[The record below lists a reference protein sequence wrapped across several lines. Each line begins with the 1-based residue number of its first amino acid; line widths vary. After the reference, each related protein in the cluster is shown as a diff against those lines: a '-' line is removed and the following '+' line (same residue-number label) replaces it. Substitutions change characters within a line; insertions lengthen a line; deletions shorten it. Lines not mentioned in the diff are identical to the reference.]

1 VFKDINESDIY
12 ESLLQVELPS
22 FAHLCFSLRQSSTPE
37 LGNTMAPD
45 ANFCLDEFTF
55 SPADIKMEPC
65 SPECYSQSSSNYPD
79 PDSYLNSISMGECM
93 GSPAGGGM
101 VPETPPDTPPT
112 QSGSSTPPHPQD
124 PFSPSFTLTITASST
139 PGEGETA
146 PFTSAPLT
154 SPLGPVHRGNVG
166 NPARANVAETGKFP
180 ATAATPQTLML
191 TAEEFARLT
200 AQGVLT
206 IKTSTGATTPVAP
219 KMVSPPSRLPVL
231 KAPLKMAAA
240 PVGALI
246 PGVTRVP
253 CPAMPIIKTE
263 NVVKTEQI
271 TKTEPMTMPKP
282 NFFFANAAAM
292 LNPSNDNKALKR
304 QQRMIKNRESA
315 CLSRKKR
322 KEYLQKLELEVRDL
336 TNENTRLNEEN
347 VHLRQRVSQLE
358 AEVSPVLQFPL
369 SESCMKKTT
378 ALLAVMF
385 MLTVNVAPLGSLFRS
400 SSNELGAGVALPAQR
415 ATWGRHLLWSQQ
427 QELAADESFVPDLGP
442 VRGDLGGAAPSSA
455 EFLGAL
461 DAQRSPRNG
470 SLKCPTHVNQTESLR
485 LQSELR
491 GWVLQLESMNLR
503 RREQRKKAAPPRKP
517 TPQKPQRLQTWI
529 GSQYRS
535 VYGDR
540 WDAGAGQNYM
550 QLYQALRRSYQDLYE
565 AIQRKDDMFYYVS
578 FSGDYLLLS
587 ANAENR
593 TRMPRI
599 SLVMPAVTFNGNCH
613 PSKEHVAMMQIECEV
628 INTKMT
634 YVKESAIP
642 PHLRTAQ
649 QHPRNFTQAGVPA
662 PASGPGASNGTK
674 PAEPN
679 PFIKIPSRQLRHQ
692 RVQPHHLQR
701 P

>member
-1 VFKDINESDIY
+1 MEIMQETDQSFREDNMFSQEDYNYIFKDLNESDIY
-12 ESLLQVELPS
+12 NSLLQASCPD
-22 FAHLCFSLRQSSTPE
+22 QSSTPE
-37 LGNTMAPD
+37 LSHALAPD
-45 ANFCLDEFTF
+45 SNFCLDEFTF
-55 SPADIKMEPC
+55 SPVDIKMEPC
-65 SPECYSQSSSNYPD
+65 SPDSYSQSSCNYPD
-79 PDSYLNSISMGECM
+79 PDSYLNSINMGQC
-93 GSPAGGGM
+93 SPAGGVV

-112 QSGSSTPPHPQD
+112 QSGSSTPPHPGD
-124 PFSPSFTLTITASST
+124 PFSPSFTLTITASSPT
-139 PGEGETA
+139 REGGTA
-146 PFTSAPLT
+146 PFAPVPPL
-154 SPLGPVHRGNVG
+154 SPLGPVHRGSVG
-166 NPARANVAETGKFP
+166 NPGHATVVETVP
-180 ATAATPQTLML
+180 ATAPTPQTLML

-206 IKTSTGATTPVAP
+206 IKTNAAATTPVAP
-219 KMVSPPSRLPVL
+219 KMVSPQSRLPVL

-246 PGVTRVP
+246 PGATKGP
-253 CPAMPIIKTE
+253 CPTMPVI
-263 NVVKTEQI
+263 
-271 TKTEPMTMPKP
+271 KTEPMAMSKP
-282 NFFFANAAAM
+282 SFLFANAAAM

-322 KEYLQKLELEVRDL
+322 KEYLQKLELEVREL
-336 TNENTRLNEEN
+336 TNENSRLSEEN

-358 AEVSPVLQFPL
+358 AEVAVHRKQTTPSI
-369 SESCMKKTT
+369 KKTT

-385 MLTVNVAPLGSLFRS
+385 MLTVNVAPFSGLFRS
-400 SSNELGAGVALPAQR
+400 SSSDLGAGVTLPAQR

-427 QELAADESFVPDLGP
+427 QELADDAFVPDLGS
-442 VRGDLGGAAPSSA
+442 VGGEIAGSAPSSA

-461 DAQRSPRNG
+461 DVQRPPRNG
-470 SLKCPTHVNQTESLR
+470 SLKCPSYVNQTESLR
-485 LQSELR
+485 LESELR

-517 TPQKPQRLQTWI
+517 APQKPQRLQTWI
-529 GSQYRS
+529 GSQYRHI
-535 VYGDR
+535 YEDG
-540 WDAGAGQNYM
+540 WEAGGGQNYL

-599 SLVMPAVTFNGNCH
+599 SLVMPAVTFNESMAQ
-613 PSKEHVAMMQIECEV
+613 PKEHVPMMQIECEV
-628 INTKMT
+628 INTKIT

-642 PHLRTAQ
+642 PHLRAGQ
-649 QHPRNFTQAGVPA
+649 QAPRNLTRAGVA
-662 PASGPGASNGTK
+662 PPMPVPGESNRTK

-679 PFIKIPSRQLRHQ
+679 HFIKIPSRELRHQ
-692 RVQPHHLQR
+692 RGQPRHLQR